1 MDRQRSLGFLLKHV
15 SGLFAQRFEL
25 RARALGLTLA
35 QSKALVNLAKHQG
48 MSQSQLAELIDAEP
62 MNLLRIVDRMEA
74 DGWLERR
81 ADPADR
87 RARRLYLKPKAG
99 PLVDRIW
106 ELSDQTRAEALAG
119 IPRPQIEQLIDL
131 LEKMQGNLSA
141 PPAIPAA
148 TGRKRAAAK

>member
-1 MDRQRSLGFLLKHV
+1 
-15 SGLFAQRFEL
+15 
-25 RARALGLTLA
+25 
-35 QSKALVNLAKHQG
+35 

-81 ADPADR
+81 TDPADR